1 MLIFGVFL
9 THKYKNMKLTFW
21 KRLILDIVIY
31 TLIFAII
38 QTFYK
43 DSNGIL
49 TWKFGAVIG
58 IICAIMNYLQERI
71 FKSKER

>member
-1 MLIFGVFL
+1 MLIFGVCL

-58 IICAIMNYLQERI
+58 IICAIINYLQERI